1 MSDKIFLDINIVL
14 DMMDK
19 SRKNHKKSLA
29 VLEKTVMQDIQICIS
44 EDMLSTIYYISDD
57 KHYTLTFFQKI
68 IQKWEILPFGKDVIS
83 NAIDFCTQNGEDL
96 EDALQCFSAK
106 KIGCNIFLT
115 SDKKFANCGIS
126 IFDYDKFLEP

>member
-29 VLEKTVMQDIQICIS
+29 VLEKTVMQDMQICIS

-96 EDALQCFSAK
+96 EDALQCF
-106 KIGCNIFLT
+106 F
-115 SDKKFANCGIS
+115 DK
-126 IFDYDKFLEP
+126 

>member
-1 MSDKIFLDINIVL
+1 MSNKIFLDINIVL

-29 VLEKTVMQDIQICIS
+29 VLEKTVMQDMQICIS

-83 NAIDFCTQNGEDL
+83 NAIDFCTQNGE
-96 EDALQCFSAK
+96 
-106 KIGCNIFLT
+106 IGR
-115 SDKKFANCGIS
+115 AHV
-126 IFDYDKFLEP
+126 